1 MGVPICPIPPASWV
15 ASPSG
20 PPAAP
25 SVVGAASF
33 RFPLLSG
40 LGCAPLSWVREKAP
54 WREPGWHVSMVFG
67 QRCAVGVAHGHYEP
81 PALRDLSLSLLSPS
95 SLPLSPCPSVSSPVY
110 GKRGA
115 CLGRFLGLVSTMGQA
130 ALAGAVHALSLGRAV
145 TCILSQPPPRCG
157 SGLCWCRV
165 MCAPGGSCALTTVSG
180 SLPLSATAIE
190 TG

>member
-67 QRCAVGVAHGHYEP
+67 QGCAVGVAHGHYEP
-81 PALRDLSLSLLSPS
+81 PALRDLSLSLSLLSPS

-115 CLGRFLGLVSTMGQA
+115 CLGRFPGLVSTMGQA
-130 ALAGAVHALSLGRAV
+130 ALAALSTLA
-145 TCILSQPPPRCG
+145 RCMLCP
-157 SGLCWCRV
+157 SAGL
-165 MCAPGGSCALTTVSG
+165 
-180 SLPLSATAIE
+180 
-190 TG
+190 